1 MSDIFLLI
9 ALPYSALIVMLVG
22 SVYVYRT
29 QAYKVTSLST
39 QFLESRELF
48 FGGLFM
54 HWGIIALFF
63 GHLIAF
69 LLPASVI
76 AWDGSPVRLVILET
90 AALIFGI
97 SFFAGVVILVYR
109 RIHSKRLQMAT
120 TDMDLVVFAVLLA
133 QAVTGIWIAL
143 TYRWG
148 SAWFAAVLT
157 PYLRSLFVLQPDLAA
172 ISAMP
177 LIVKI
182 HISTAFLLIGLIP
195 FSRFMHFLVFP
206 VKYFWRPYQLVIWN
220 RDRKLMRNSTAIT
233 PEVKPKNS

>member
-22 SVYVYRT
+22 SVYTYGT

-63 GHLIAF
+63 GHLLAF
-69 LLPASVI
+69 LVPSAVI
-76 AWDGSPVRLVILET
+76 AWNGNPLRLIILET

-97 SFFAGVVILVYR
+97 SFFVGVILLVFR
-109 RIHSKRLQMAT
+109 RMRYKRLQKAT
-120 TDMDLVVFAVLLA
+120 TDMDLVVFGVMLA

-143 TYRWG
+143 SYRWG

-157 PYLRSLFVLQPDLAA
+157 PYLRSLFLLQPDLAA
-172 ISAMP
+172 ISANP
-177 LIVKI
+177 PIIKI
-182 HISTAFLLIGLIP
+182 HISTAFALLGLIP

-220 RDRKLMRNSTAIT
+220 RDRKLLRNSRTIN